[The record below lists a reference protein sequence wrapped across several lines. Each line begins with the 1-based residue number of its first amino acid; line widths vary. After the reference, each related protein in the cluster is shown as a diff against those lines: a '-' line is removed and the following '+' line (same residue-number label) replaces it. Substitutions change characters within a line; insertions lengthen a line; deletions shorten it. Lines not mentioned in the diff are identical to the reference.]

1 MLLKIQ
7 AKNPQPE
14 RIEVVRTSLLSGG
27 VIIYPTDTVY
37 GLGCDLFQF
46 EAIERICRIKKI
58 DPPKAQF
65 SFICTGL
72 SQLSEYTKS
81 ISTPIYRL
89 LKTHLPGPYTF
100 ILPASKNVPK
110 IFKSKK
116 NTVGLRIPDNPLAMA
131 LVRALDHP
139 MVSTSLPG
147 EIVEEYTDPA
157 RMYQQYKSLV
167 DLVIDGGKGGLVTS
181 TVIDCTGPEPKLIRA
196 GLGPWDDS
204 SPY

>member
-1 MLLKIQ
+1 MLLKINP
-7 AKNPQPE
+7 KTPQPE
-14 RIEVVRTSLLSGG
+14 RIEMLRNSLLSGG

-37 GLGCDLFQF
+37 ALGCDLFQF

-65 SFICTGL
+65 SFICTDL

-89 LKTHLPGPYTF
+89 LKIYLPGPYTF
-100 ILPASKNVPK
+100 IFPASKKVPK

-116 NTVGLRIPDNPLAMA
+116 NTVGLRIPESA
-131 LVRALDHP
+131 LVQSLLTALDHP

-147 EIVEEYTDPA
+147 DMVEEYTDPV
-157 RMYQQYKSLV
+157 RMHQQYKSIV
-167 DLVIDGGKGGLVTS
+167 DIVVDGGKGGLIPS
-181 TVIDCTGPEPKLIRA
+181 TVVDCTSGEPVLVRT
-196 GLGPWDDS
+196 GLGAWDTNS
-204 SPY
+204 

>member
-81 ISTPIYRL
+81 ISTPIYRI
-89 LKTHLPGPYTF
+89 LKMYLPGPYTF
-100 ILPASKNVPK
+100 ILPASKKVPK

-116 NTVGLRIPDNPLAMA
+116 NTVGLRIPDSPLVMA

-147 EIVEEYTDPA
+147 DMVEEFTDPV
-157 RMYQQYKSLV
+157 RMFQHYKSVV
-167 DLVIDGGKGGLVTS
+167 DMVIDGGRGGLITS
-181 TVIDCTGPEPKLIRA
+181 TVIDCTGTEPKLLRP
-196 GLGPWDDS
+196 GLGPWES
-204 SPY
+204 SA

>member
-1 MLLKIQ
+1 MIR
-7 AKNPQPE
+7 N
-14 RIEVVRTSLLSGG
+14 SLLAGG

-37 GLGCDLFQF
+37 GLGCDLLQF

-81 ISTPIYRL
+81 ISTPIYRI
-89 LKTHLPGPYTF
+89 LKMYLPGPYTF
-100 ILPASKNVPK
+100 ILPASKKVPK

-116 NTVGLRIPDNPLAMA
+116 NTVGLRIPDSPLVMA

-147 EIVEEYTDPA
+147 DMVEEFTDPV
-157 RMYQQYKSLV
+157 RMFQHYKSVV
-167 DLVIDGGKGGLVTS
+167 DMVIDGGRGGLITS
-181 TVIDCTGPEPKLIRA
+181 TVIDCTGTEPKLLRP
-196 GLGPWDDS
+196 GLGPWES
-204 SPY
+204 SA